1 MLSLG
6 RKYVSL
12 KGKFKR
18 ETAKTA
24 ICEYKQIMGSKCAI
38 VNVCVCVR
46 GHKCV
51 FVDVDMCAELNF
63 TIVLFNQHI

>member
-24 ICEYKQIMGSKCAI
+24 ICEYKQIMGGKCAF
-38 VNVCVCVR
+38 VNVCLREGPQVCVCVC
-46 GHKCV
+46 GYVCKTEFYHC
-51 FVDVDMCAELNF
+51 L
-63 TIVLFNQHI
+63 H